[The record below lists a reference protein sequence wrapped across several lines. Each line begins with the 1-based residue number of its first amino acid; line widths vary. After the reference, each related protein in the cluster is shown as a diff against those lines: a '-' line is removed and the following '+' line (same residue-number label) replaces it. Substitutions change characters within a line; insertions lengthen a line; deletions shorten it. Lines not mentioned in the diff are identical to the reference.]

1 MQNLEMMMAALLLLT
16 AITLLSSTAAADDA
30 AAVVEH
36 IIDLSQ
42 PSFPRDEA
50 AIAGSPGA
58 LAIYEAC
65 QEDSA
70 IRAAIVIEKG
80 EVVAEYYREDILP
93 TDTIEVHS
101 GTKPWTSLLIG
112 LLVDDGKLSV
122 DETLGDVFPEEEAW
136 VDVTDGSVEFRK
148 SVTIESLL
156 TMTSG
161 LVGDKL
167 PFLDFSEGGRS
178 LSDALAYPV
187 IADEGRVIN
196 YLGTSNILSYVI
208 QRRAGLTPGDF
219 ARERVMVS
227 DNDTTLEACV

>member
-1 MQNLEMMMAALLLLT
+1 MAALLLLT

-101 GTKPWTSLLIG
+101 GT
-112 LLVDDGKLSV
+112 
-122 DETLGDVFPEEEAW
+122 
-136 VDVTDGSVEFRK
+136 
-148 SVTIESLL
+148 
-156 TMTSG
+156 
-161 LVGDKL
+161 
-167 PFLDFSEGGRS
+167 
-178 LSDALAYPV
+178 
-187 IADEGRVIN
+187 
-196 YLGTSNILSYVI
+196 
-208 QRRAGLTPGDF
+208 
-219 ARERVMVS
+219 
-227 DNDTTLEACV
+227 